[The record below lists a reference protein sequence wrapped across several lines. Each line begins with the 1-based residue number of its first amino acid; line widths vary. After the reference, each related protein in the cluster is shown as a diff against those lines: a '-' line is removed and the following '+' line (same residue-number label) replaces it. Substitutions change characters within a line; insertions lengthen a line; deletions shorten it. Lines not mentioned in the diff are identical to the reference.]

1 MKLNIDKS
9 TFKRGLI
16 FKKELHSANVTVL
29 LDEDEKQAILDFV
42 NPKRPETNIYI
53 MSYHPMGNPKNAP
66 INVGYRWIYD
76 AIKKGQDFSW
86 KFTATTPIEREGLV
100 QDFVSGLQEMKDLV
114 MANAAASG
122 TGSSEIE
129 L

>member
-9 TFKRGLI
+9 TFTRGLI
-16 FKKELHSANVTVL
+16 FKKELHSANVTVI
-29 LDEDEKQAILDFV
+29 LDEKEKQAILDFV

-53 MSYHPMGNPKNAP
+53 MSYHSMGNPKNAP
-66 INVGYRWIYD
+66 INIGYRWIHD
-76 AIKKGQDFSW
+76 AIKKGKDFSW

-100 QDFVSGLQEMKDLV
+100 QDFVAGLQEMKNLV

-122 TGSSEIE
+122 SGASAVEI
-129 L
+129 